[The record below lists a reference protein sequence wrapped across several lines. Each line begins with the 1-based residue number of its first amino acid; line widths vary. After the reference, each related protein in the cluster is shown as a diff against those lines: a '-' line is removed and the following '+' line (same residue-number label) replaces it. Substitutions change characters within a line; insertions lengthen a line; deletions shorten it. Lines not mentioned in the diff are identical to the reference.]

1 MQSRFQRFVV
11 VALFNLVLGLSVAS
25 ARPIPTGMGT
35 TTVSYMTHHG
45 PVSFSGDRNYAGTG
59 PASATPLGSAPNV
72 AAFNSVNSFGR
83 RPLVETFAPGQGAI
97 RSNESLVTNAFFKI
111 NNNGDYFPGLEHHGD
126 VTIRVDNMTFSEP
139 VFVQEN
145 TFMFHTFWLSSQVD
159 QFPPAETYL
168 NIHNHHTAA
177 VNFRNLDLF
186 ESSGVFAHSG
196 GGHHHGG
203 ENAGFG
209 DVHPIITGD
218 GTAGS
223 PLSIELTV
231 PYHLFAN
238 LEQMNQ
244 AVPPG
249 LPGPQGFL
257 EPFHFH
263 MEYVVVPEPATLG
276 LLGVTSLFM
285 VLRRRKP

>member
-1 MQSRFQRFVV
+1 
-11 VALFNLVLGLSVAS
+11 
-25 ARPIPTGMGT
+25 MGT

-45 PVSFSGDRNYAGTG
+45 PVSFSGQRDYSGTG
-59 PASATPLGSAPNV
+59 PGSATPLGSAPNV

-83 RPLVETFAPGQGAI
+83 RTLVDSAFPNVI
-97 RSNESLVTNAFFKI
+97 RDNESLVTNAFFKI
-111 NNNGDYFPGLEHHGD
+111 NNNGDYFPELEHHGD
-126 VTIRVDNMTFSEP
+126 VTIKIENMTFSEP
-139 VFVQEN
+139 VTVLQN

-159 QFPPAETYL
+159 LLLPDTYL

-177 VNFRNLDLF
+177 MNFRDLHEF
-186 ESSGVFAHSG
+186 ESSGVFAHG
-196 GGHHHGG
+196 GGHGHGG

-209 DVHPIITGD
+209 DVHPLITGD

-238 LEQMNQ
+238 FEQMDQ
-244 AVPPG
+244 VAPPG
-249 LPGPQGFL
+249 LPDPQGFL

-263 MEYVVVPEPATLG
+263 LEYVVVPEPATIG
-276 LLGVTSLFM
+276 LVAVTSLFM
-285 VLRRRKP
+285 VLRRRRSS

>member
-1 MQSRFQRFVV
+1 MRAGMRP
-11 VALFNLVLGLSVAS
+11 AIVLGLMTLTVGVVAD

-45 PVSFSGDRNYAGTG
+45 MVSYSGQRDYAGTG
-59 PASATPLGSAPNV
+59 PGSATPLGMAPNI

-83 RPLVETFAPGQGAI
+83 RPLVDIVFPNTI
-97 RSNESLVTNAFFKI
+97 RENESLVTNAFFKI
-111 NNNGDYFPGLEHHGD
+111 NNNGDYFPGLEHHGN
-126 VTIRVDNMTFSEP
+126 VTIRIENMTFSEP
-139 VFVQEN
+139 VTVLRN

-168 NIHNHHTAA
+168 NLHNHHTA
-177 VNFRNLDLF
+177 VHNFRDLHEF
-186 ESSGVFAHSG
+186 ELSGIFAHGGG
-196 GGHHHGG
+196 GGHGHGD
-203 ENAGFG
+203 NAGFG
-209 DVHPIITGD
+209 DVNPIITGD
-218 GTAGS
+218 GTMAN

-238 LEQMNQ
+238 FEQTDQ

-263 MEYVVVPEPATLG
+263 LEYIVVPEPMTLG
-276 LLGVTSLFM
+276 LLGAGSLLALM
-285 VLRRRKP
+285 RRRQRNG